1 MGKCFSIPRYLE
13 DRVVLNGTEIEI
25 SFIKKLIFEDL
36 LSYTEI
42 AKVLSDRVNSNIARP
57 TITKICKH
65 YGISISEDI
74 KHKRNRRRAEKTA
87 ENLQKSFGVSNVF
100 QLDSV
105 KQKAAETKL
114 DRYGDGSYTNKGKAA
129 KTCLERYGMSNYSST
144 EECREKVR
152 ATNLAKYGTNTPAQ
166 NPAILEKMKN
176 TCVEKFGVDNYWKSD
191 EFRKAQQQK
200 YFDKFPDLTATYKE
214 IYQDPERLREYINA
228 LADKTTIGIAE
239 SFNIS
244 RASAYTLLA
253 KNDLLDIVD
262 VEHQTSH
269 YEKEIAE
276 YIGTDLC
283 ELNNRTAL
291 SGKEIDIYVPSKKL
305 GIEVNGTYWHSNLF
319 KAKSYHQEKS
329 KLAEK
334 AGIRLIHIWE
344 YEWLDPVQQNKIK
357 MMLDIALG
365 RVQTRIYAKNCEIRQ
380 ISNKEAKALNDKVHL
395 QGHRDAKVT
404 YGLFYNNELVQLMS
418 FSQTR
423 YNRNLK
429 NSNSWE
435 IIRGCPGSNNIVV
448 GGVSKLFKHFIKE
461 YDPQEVF
468 SYCDFNKFDGKS
480 YEAIGMEFIG
490 YTAPD
495 MKWLLNDGTVANRK
509 PRHHS
514 ELKEQS
520 KAQLFGAG
528 SKKFLWK
535 KEN

>member
-1 MGKCFSIPRYLE
+1 MGKCFSIPKYLE
-13 DRVVLNGTEIEI
+13 DKIVLNGTEIEI

-36 LSYTEI
+36 LSYAEI

-114 DRYGDGSYTNKGKAA
+114 DRYGDDSYTNKGKAA
-129 KTCLERYGMSNYSST
+129 KTCLERYGVSNYSST

-214 IYQDPERLREYINA
+214 IYQDPERLRKYINA

-262 VEHQTSH
+262 VEHQASH

-276 YIGTDLC
+276 YIGADLC

-344 YEWLDPVQQNKIK
+344 YEWLDPIQQNKIK

-423 YNRNLK
+423 YNRNLNK
-429 NSNSWE
+429 SSDFQ
-435 IIRGCPGSNNIVV
+435 
-448 GGVSKLFKHFIKE
+448 KFHIK
-461 YDPQEVF
+461 F
-468 SYCDFNKFDGKS
+468 TKRN
-480 YEAIGMEFIG
+480 
-490 YTAPD
+490 
-495 MKWLLNDGTVANRK
+495 
-509 PRHHS
+509 
-514 ELKEQS
+514 
-520 KAQLFGAG
+520 
-528 SKKFLWK
+528 
-535 KEN
+535 